1 MKKHIILLGT
11 LVLST
16 VAYSQVGINT
26 ETPKATLDVVAS
38 PNKPALIDGF
48 IAPRLK
54 GTELKAKDAL
64 YTTDQIGTLVYVTEA
79 LDGNSSTPATE
90 DDVTAKTIN
99 VTQPGYYSFDG
110 TKWVMFL
117 DANTDNNHWIDGP
130 SAGEI
135 LLKQP
140 SSNYTTKYFANGGYI
155 QYDEDDFNFPIPS
168 TPAANAPANQS
179 ILGRNSFTKSLIK
192 ASDIDLVTSNGY
204 VTKNTNI
211 FKVDVGSSELGTGEI
226 ITNLNSAI
234 VEPTVTDDIGV
245 MSGAFTNVE
254 HWGSG
259 NVGNIRGL
267 LASGA
272 VNGVSSKAGTVR
284 GGIIDATSN
293 SNESITTLTGLLNR
307 IRLNGN
313 GSIAN
318 VVANDATIGNRVTAN
333 KSGSNIGNMFI
344 YRGSYNTLVPANFT
358 GTITN
363 AYDFY
368 ATAGTGVNITN
379 RYGVFIDGVDKK
391 NYLAGSLTVGYPSS
405 SDLILNPTAKFE
417 IGNNSARI
425 AGRYYHRTTTAN
437 SNPAGFK
444 EIITMKDNGSTFLET
459 NRTYTVVL
467 NTHSLTFNTDS
478 KWIVYYDNVLTAW
491 QVKLVSG
498 KTHPSSTKLELA
510 PSGKEL
516 QVYHGWPSETYMIR
530 ANIESIDNY
539 SEKGTSSFNFG
550 LDGVMTRLDDNV
562 GVGTTT
568 PTQKLEVDGAI
579 KIGTTSTA
587 SATPGTIRYNSTTD
601 KFQGYTSGSGWV
613 DLH

>member
-26 ETPKATLDVVAS
+26 ETPKATLDVMAS
-38 PNKPALIDGF
+38 PDKPAHIDGF

-54 GTELKAKDAL
+54 GTELKSKDAL
-64 YTTDQIGTLVYVTEA
+64 YTAEQTGTLVYVTEA

-117 DANTDNNHWIDGP
+117 DTNTDNNHWIDGP

-140 SSNYTTKYFANGGYI
+140 SSDYTTKYFANGGYI
-155 QYDEDDFNFPIPS
+155 QYDEDDFNFTVLS
-168 TPAANAPANQS
+168 TPATNVPANES
-179 ILGRNSFTKSLIK
+179 ILNRNSFTKSLIK
-192 ASDIDLVTSNGY
+192 ASDIDLVSPNS
-204 VTKNTNI
+204 VVANRMNI
-211 FKVDVGSSELGTGEI
+211 LKVDVGSPVIGTGEI
-226 ITNLNSAI
+226 TTNMNQTI
-234 VEPTVTDDIGV
+234 VEPTVTDDIAI
-245 MSGAFTNVE
+245 MSGAFINAE

-259 NVGNIRGL
+259 NVANLRGL
-267 LASGA
+267 YASGA
-272 VNGVSSKAGTVR
+272 VNGVSSKADTVR
-284 GGIIDATSN
+284 GGIVDATSN
-293 SNESITTLTGLLNR
+293 SNESINTLTGLLNR

-318 VVANDATIGNRVTAN
+318 VVANDATIGYKVTAN
-333 KSGSNIGNMFI
+333 KSGSNIENMFM
-344 YRGSYNTLVPANFT
+344 YRGSYNSLIPANFT

-368 ATAGTGVNITN
+368 ATAGTNVNITN
-379 RYGVFIDGVDKK
+379 KHGIFIVGRDKK
-391 NYLAGSLTVGYPSS
+391 NYMGGTLTLGTD
-405 SDLILNPTAKFE
+405 SDNTTVTAPTATLE
-417 IGNNSARI
+417 ALNNSARI

-437 SNPAGFK
+437 GNPAGFK
-444 EIITMKDNGSTFLET
+444 EIITMKDNGSTLLET

-467 NTHSLTFNTDS
+467 NSYSSVFNTGS
-478 KWIVYYDNVLTAW
+478 KWIVYYDNLLTAW

-498 KTHPSSTKLELA
+498 KTHTSSTKLELA
-510 PSGKEL
+510 PSGNEL
-516 QVYHGWPSETYMIR
+516 QVYHVRPTETYMIR

-539 SEKGTSSFNFG
+539 SETGTSSFNFG
-550 LDGVMTRLDDNV
+550 LDGVMTRLDDNL

-587 SATPGTIRYNSTTD
+587 SATPGTIRYDNTTD